1 MRKIKLLGI
10 AVFTCSILM
19 IIGFDEL
26 VSNSNQMAP
35 EQFVENSKSVF
46 IKSI

>member
-10 AVFTCSILM
+10 AVFTCSIVM
-19 IIGFDEL
+19 IFSFDEV

-35 EQFVENSKSVF
+35 GQFVVNSKSVF